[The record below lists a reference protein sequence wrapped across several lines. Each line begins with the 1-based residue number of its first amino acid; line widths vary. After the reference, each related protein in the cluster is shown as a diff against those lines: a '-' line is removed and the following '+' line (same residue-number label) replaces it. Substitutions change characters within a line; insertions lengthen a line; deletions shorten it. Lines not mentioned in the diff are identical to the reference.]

1 MIFAAVVAV
10 LLLISSS
17 LIADDARKVND
28 ILRFSG
34 YSADKLS
41 AAAVCRNF
49 KLQWNPL
56 LFWHLYSGDTSIQGT
71 PLFRGQKIWS
81 RWNVHIIFV
90 FVTSIYFINTNEIPS
105 ELSCENL
112 KTSSHV
118 KITCYQFT
126 CHWHVKISLLLWLH
140 KKPHLSD
147 PKTI

>member
-17 LIADDARKVND
+17 LIADDARKLND
-28 ILRFSG
+28 IAG

-126 CHWHVKISLLLWLH
+126 CHWRVKISPLLWLLKNRTFQI
-140 KKPHLSD
+140 KKLF
-147 PKTI
+147 K

>member
-17 LIADDARKVND
+17 LIADDARKLKD
-28 ILRFSG
+28 IPRFFGS
-34 YSADKLS
+34 SADKLS

-71 PLFRGQKIWS
+71 PLFRGQKICS

-118 KITCYQFT
+118 IFT
-126 CHWHVKISLLLWLH
+126 CHWHVKISPLLWLH

-147 PKTI
+147 QKTI